1 MPLHEN
7 RLAGPRICRVACAA
21 RRCTGTAF
29 LLPALFRTTDCD
41 SLDEWLTH
49 FHIEAVDRHDALSD
63 AWATAEL
70 LLIALAAAERV
81 AMGTASALLA
91 TQKAQR
97 WLGVRR

>member
-1 MPLHEN
+1 MLE
-7 RLAGPRICRVACAA
+7 RACKEELGFRPAVPWIDL
-21 RRCTGTAF
+21 AF

-41 SLDEWLTH
+41 SLDEWLAH
-49 FHIEAVDRHDALSD
+49 FYIEAVDHHDALSD

-70 LLIALAAAERV
+70 LLIPLAAAERV

-97 WLGVRR
+97 WLGIRR